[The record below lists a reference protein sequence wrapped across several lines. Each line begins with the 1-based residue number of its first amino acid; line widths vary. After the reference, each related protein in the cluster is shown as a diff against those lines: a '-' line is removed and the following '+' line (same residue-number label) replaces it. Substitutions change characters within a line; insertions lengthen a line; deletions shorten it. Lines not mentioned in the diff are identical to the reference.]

1 LERILVSVFVTGL
14 AKTEDEDNDDYDWL
28 KGEMSVKKNTGF
40 PDGIKRRS
48 LLGGTAG
55 FVGLGAAN
63 LVAGRTTPGH
73 SDQALLTSQG
83 TGISANR
90 PAVKQIIKITKLET
104 FLVKPRWLFLKIHT
118 NAGIT
123 GLGEPITEGRALTCA
138 QAVKEVEPY
147 LIGKDPR
154 AVTHHWQAIYR
165 HAFYRGG
172 PILTSALSGIDQAL
186 WDIKGKA
193 LGVPIYELLGG
204 PTRQR
209 IRVYA
214 HADSPEQIRER
225 MAQGFTAFK
234 TGPAKKRPA
243 RIIENKAFIDHVA
256 EKFAA
261 LRDAAGPEADIGID
275 FHGAISPQ
283 TAKLL
288 IKGLEPYQPMFVEE
302 PVNCQNVEA
311 MADIAR
317 GTHLPIATGER
328 IFTKWGFREI
338 LEKKAASIL
347 QPDLCHAG
355 GITEVRLIAGLAEAY
370 YAALAP
376 HNPLGPISLA
386 AGLQMAASIPNFLC
400 QEQVSLGEGYIKSPF
415 KVNKGYVDLPAGP
428 GLGIELDEN
437 ALADKIGHDWRNP
450 EEYDAD
456 DGSVV
461 DW

>member
-1 LERILVSVFVTGL
+1 MKDKSIS
-14 AKTEDEDNDDYDWL
+14 TE
-28 KGEMSVKKNTGF
+28 
-40 PDGIKRRS
+40 GIERRS
-48 LLGGTAG
+48 ILQSTAAI
-55 FVGLGAAN
+55 VGLGAATN
-63 LVAGRTTPGH
+63 LAGGGAVIAQVNPPAAPAR
-73 SDQALLTSQG
+73 QAPER
-83 TGISANR
+83 R
-90 PAVKQIIKITKLET
+90 PAARELMRITKMET

-118 NAGIT
+118 NAGIV

-138 QAVKEVEPY
+138 TAVKEVEPY

-154 AVTHHWQAIYR
+154 AVAHHWQAIYR

-172 PILTSALSGIDQAL
+172 PIMTSALSGIDQAL

-204 PTRQR
+204 PTRDR

-214 HADSPEQIRER
+214 HARTPQEVKER
-225 MAQGFTAFK
+225 RAQGFTAFK

-243 RIIENKAFIDHVA
+243 RPVENKAAVDYVA
-256 EKFAA
+256 EQFAA
-261 LRDAAGPEADIGID
+261 LREVVGPEGDIGID
-275 FHGAISPQ
+275 FHGAISPA

-288 IKGLEPYQPMFVEE
+288 IKVLEPFQPMFIEE

-338 LEKKAASIL
+338 LEKGAATIL

-355 GITEVRLIAGLAEAY
+355 GITEVRLIAGMAEAY
-370 YAALAP
+370 YATMAP

-386 AGLQMAASIPNFLC
+386 AGLQIAASIPNFLC
-400 QEQVSLGEGYIKSPF
+400 QEQVSLGEGYIKNPF
-415 KVNKGYVDLPAGP
+415 TVKNGYIDLPKEP
-428 GLGIELDEN
+428 GLGIELDE
-437 ALADKIGHDWRNP
+437 AAMADKIGHDWRNP
-450 EEYDAD
+450 ETYDAD
-456 DGSVV
+456 DNSVV